1 MRCGFCRRLLLCCVP
16 VLLLLAGG
24 CAPSAPAVAAKAP
37 IPEVTVAVPQ
47 LQDVQDFQYF
57 TGRAE
62 PRERVELRARV
73 SGHLTSVPFQPGSE
87 VAIGDVIAEID
98 KRPFE
103 AELQRVLA
111 QQAEAEARA
120 ARTQGTFERISAARE
135 KGASSE
141 EEFRKALGDRD
152 EAAAAIQ
159 LVKASVTLAQLNLEY
174 CTLKSPIAGRVGDRL
189 VDAGNLVAGGPAG
202 STLLTTVVSVDPLQI
217 AFEMDE
223 NSLQRLQLAMRKGEL
238 PSPKELNVPVQ
249 AGLAIDNGDYPL
261 SGTVR
266 FLNNEVNPATGTIRL
281 KAEFANPKQD
291 PGGRVLAA
299 GMFVRVRVPIGPLRP
314 ALLVPESALASEQ
327 GQRYLFVVDESKVAV
342 RLNIEAGL
350 QVGNQREI
358 RRAWIPGRPEN
369 RGLQVT
375 DRVIVRGLQR
385 VRAGAE
391 VAAVE

>member
-16 VLLLLAGG
+16 VLLLQAGG
-24 CAPSAPAVAAKAP
+24 CAPSAPSVAAKAP

-152 EAAAAIQ
+152 EAAAALQ

-174 CTLKSPIAGRVGDRL
+174 CTVKSPIAGRVGDRL

-327 GQRYLFVVDESKVAV
+327 GQRYLFVVDESKAAV

>member
-152 EAAAAIQ
+152 EAAAALQ

>member
-238 PSPKELNVPVQ
+238 PLPKELNVPVQ

>member
-1 MRCGFCRRLLLCCVP
+1 MCSSDLPLLICCLP
-16 VLLLLAGG
+16 LLFLTLAG
-24 CAPSAPAVAAKAP
+24 CSSQESVVAPKAAV
-37 IPEVTVAVPQ
+37 PEVTVALPQ
-47 LQDVQDFQYF
+47 RQDVQDYQYF

-62 PRERVELRARV
+62 PRERAELRARV

-87 VAIGDVIAEID
+87 IAIGDVIAEID

-103 AELQRVLA
+103 AELQRVQA

-152 EAAAAIQ
+152 EAAAAVQ
-159 LVKASVTLAQLNLEY
+159 LVKASLTLAQLNLEY

-202 STLLTTVVSVDPLQI
+202 STLLTTVVSVDPVQI

-238 PSPKELNVPVQ
+238 PSPQELNVPVQ
-249 AGLAIDNGDYPL
+249 AGLAIDNGSYPL
-261 SGTVR
+261 DGTVR

-281 KAEFANPKQD
+281 KAEFPNPKQD
-291 PGGRVLAA
+291 PGGRVLSV
-299 GMFVRVRVPIGPLRP
+299 GMFVRVRVPIGPLRQ

-327 GQRYLFVVDESKVAV
+327 GQRYLFVVDDSKIAV
-342 RLNIEAGL
+342 RLNVEAGL
-350 QVGNQREI
+350 QVGSQREI
-358 RRAWIPGRPEN
+358 RRAWIPGRAEN
-369 RGLQVT
+369 RDLQAT

-391 VAAVE
+391 VATVE

>member
-16 VLLLLAGG
+16 VLLLQAGG
-24 CAPSAPAVAAKAP
+24 CAPSAPSVAAKAP

-62 PRERVELRARV
+62 PRERVDLRARV

-120 ARTQGTFERISAARE
+120 ARAQGTFERISAARE

-174 CTLKSPIAGRVGDRL
+174 CTVKSPIAGRVGDRL

-238 PSPKELNVPVQ
+238 PSLKELNVPVQ

-327 GQRYLFVVDESKVAV
+327 GQRYLFVVDESKAAV